1 MAIRVSRRD
10 FLAAFGLSFLSS
22 GAFYRLAEAA
32 YKETNLFASA
42 YMDQQKSYGI
52 AILDQDGHI
61 LSKYPL
67 PDRGHG
73 IASAT
78 ISPWL
83 VTFARRPGNFALAI
97 DITKQNKPI
106 LFKSPSQT
114 HFYGHGVFSHDGKLL
129 FATENEFENGKGLIG
144 IYDTTDEFT
153 RIGDIPSYGIGPHE
167 IIMMPDGY
175 TLCVANGGIL
185 THPDTGRTKLNL
197 HEMQSSIAF
206 IDSRHGDLITKFDV
220 PRSAQRLSLRH
231 MAVDHRQTVWLGGQ
245 YEGSADDEVPLIAAI
260 DDEKGFEFVQLDP
273 VDTHSLAQYIG
284 SVAINNN
291 SHKVAFTSPKGNTIL
306 TVDANQK
313 IVKSHKTQQ
322 GACGIAPMQK
332 NFMVTS
338 MSEEQ
343 KIKNQILYWDNHL
356 IGV

>member
-32 YKETNLFASA
+32 DKETNLFASA

-114 HFYGHGVFSHDGKLL
+114 HFYGHGVFSHDGKML
-129 FATENEFENGKGLIG
+129 FGTENEFESGKGLIG

-153 RIGDIPSYGIGPHE
+153 RLGEIPSYGIGPHE

-185 THPDTGRTKLNL
+185 THPNTGRTKLNL

-206 IDSRHGDLITKFDV
+206 IDSRHGGLIAKFDV

-231 MAVDHRQTVWLGGQ
+231 MAVDHKKVVWLGGQ
-245 YEGSADDEVPLIAAI
+245 YEGGESNPTPLIAKVNMETGLEFPAI
-260 DDEKGFEFVQLDP
+260 APAQELG
-273 VDTHSLAQYIG
+273 LANYVG
-284 SVAINNN
+284 SVATSDDGEKIAFSSPRGN
-291 SHKVAFTSPKGNTIL
+291 SLIIIDADKGTISEKRTIPNVCGVAPSNDSFLTTSHSGGM
-306 TVDANQK
+306 NQHE
-313 IVKSHKTQQ
+313 S
-322 GACGIAPMQK
+322 A
-332 NFMVTS
+332 
-338 MSEEQ
+338 
-343 KIKNQILYWDNHL
+343 LYWDNH
-356 IGV
+356 ITRM